1 MSYVLAIEPNQGQAS
16 VLRDIVATNMASK
29 VVVVGSVESARAAMM
44 DGIPSVILVNALLP
58 PSQESDLLN
67 QLRSLSHQ
75 AAPEVLITPV
85 FSESERK
92 NSVLQGLGR
101 FGRRQVRRPGSD
113 GNARLIFSEQL
124 SAYLSLAQARHE
136 RVALVPDP
144 EPELALTSE
153 PKLEPESAAELSGAE
168 RRTSA
173 RVEGVEWA
181 RVRINGTPVKVVDL
195 SLTGAQILSPAVL
208 RLGDSVHVMLA
219 SDADIVQCDA
229 GIVWGTFDMIGQAR
243 APLFRA
249 GLSFKDADRLAIERL
264 CIDRQRTGPDGP
276 FLQPKD
282 C

>member
-29 VVVVGSVESARAAMM
+29 VVVVGSVESARAAME
-44 DGIPSVILVNALLP
+44 DGIPSVILVNALMP
-58 PSQESDLLN
+58 PSQESDLVN

-75 AAPEVLITPV
+75 AAPDVLITPV
-85 FSESERK
+85 FSEFERK
-92 NSVLQGLGR
+92 NSVLTGLGR

-136 RVALVPDP
+136 SAAFVP
-144 EPELALTSE
+144 EPEPEPASTSE
-153 PKLEPESAAELSGAE
+153 PGSEPELSGAD
-168 RRTSA
+168 RRASA
-173 RVEGVEWA
+173 RIEGVQWA
-181 RVRINGTPVKVVDL
+181 RVRINGTLVKVVDL

-208 RLGDSVHVMLA
+208 RLGESVHVMLA

-229 GIVWGTFDMIGQAR
+229 GIVWGTFDMIGPAC

-264 CIDRQRTGPDGP
+264 CIDRHRTGPDGP
-276 FLQPKD
+276 FLPPKD

>member
-29 VVVVGSVESARAAMM
+29 VVVVGSVESARAAMA
-44 DGIPSVILVNALLP
+44 DGIPSLILVHALLP
-58 PSQESDLLN
+58 PSQESDLVN
-67 QLRSLSHQ
+67 QLRSLSHH

-92 NSVLQGLGR
+92 NSVLPGLGR
-101 FGRRQVRRPGSD
+101 FGRRQVRRPSD

-136 RVALVPDP
+136 RAAFVPDP

-153 PKLEPESAAELSGAE
+153 PEPETVPELSGAE

-181 RVRINGTPVKVVDL
+181 RIRINGTPVKVVDL

-229 GIVWGTFDMIGQAR
+229 GIVWGTFDMIGQAS

-249 GLSFKDADRLAIERL
+249 GLRFKDADRLAIERL
-264 CIDRQRTGPDGP
+264 CIELHRTGPDGP
-276 FLQPKD
+276 FLLPKD